1 MSLKKE
7 RGYIAESIAKEF
19 LIKKNYTFLGQN
31 YYSRYGEIDLI
42 FLDTNDTICFIEV
55 KFSKLKHINP
65 LQKINSKKIN
75 KLFLT
80 AITFLKK
87 NNLEEKNIKFDII
100 VIISNDIKYYQN
112 VILINEN
119 VLLEAEVLYLTDLL
133 RWTLFFCLFFR
144 HQFY

>member
-119 VLLEAEVLYLTDLL
+119 NLLEVN
-133 RWTLFFCLFFR
+133 RCF
-144 HQFY
+144 QM